1 MALTKTGSEGV
12 TFLGIANGK
21 LVKRVSAPTPDSTQR
36 TTKQVRLLMRYFS
49 EMFPVLSKK
58 LRKKQRTSAGCYR

>member
-21 LVKRVSAPTPDSTQR
+21 LVKRVSAPTTRLNSTHHKNR
-36 TTKQVRLLMRYFS
+36 
-49 EMFPVLSKK
+49 
-58 LRKKQRTSAGCYR
+58 

>member
-36 TTKQVRLLMRYFS
+36 TTKTGKVVNEVFFKDVSGLI
-49 EMFPVLSKK
+49 KK
-58 LRKKQRTSAGCYR
+58 IE

>member
-21 LVKRVSAPTPDSTQR
+21 LVKRVSAPTTESTQR
-36 TTKQVRLLMRYFS
+36 TTKTGKVVNEIFFKDVS
-49 EMFPVLSKK
+49 GVVKK